1 MLVVYAILAPPSR
14 PIRRRGASGE
24 PITIVRCGTLHVA
37 LGEVS
42 AVPPV
47 TAPALRAHDAVV
59 RRLAGDSA
67 AILPTRFGTVVADAA
82 ELRSRLTSL
91 APALREALTTVRG
104 REQMTLRVFAARD
117 RRPAAGDRR
126 PAAGDRPAT
135 EAESGTAYLARARSR
150 TNVPELA
157 PLRDAVAQFVRA
169 ERIERGTTAPLVAT
183 AYHLIDRGKSRAY
196 LTAVRRAAVE
206 LKVRASGP
214 FPPYAFAP
222 EVAS

>member
-104 REQMTLRVFAARD
+104 REQMTLHVFDVDPSASVAGETSGGVSEARLGPGA
-117 RRPAAGDRR
+117 R
-126 PAAGDRPAT
+126 
-135 EAESGTAYLARARSR
+135 YLAERRHRWRSLER
-150 TNVPELA
+150 LPELA
-157 PLRDAVAQFVRA
+157 PLRARLDGLVAA
-169 ERIERGTTAPLVAT
+169 ERVEPREAP
-183 AYHLIDRGKSRAY
+183 
-196 LTAVRRAAVE
+196 
-206 LKVRASGP
+206 P
-214 FPPYAFAP
+214 
-222 EVAS
+222 